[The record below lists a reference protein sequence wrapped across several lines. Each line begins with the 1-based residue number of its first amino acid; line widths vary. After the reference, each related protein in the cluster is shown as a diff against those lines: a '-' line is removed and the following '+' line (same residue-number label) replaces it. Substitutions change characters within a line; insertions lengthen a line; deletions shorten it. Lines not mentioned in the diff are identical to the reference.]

1 MCPVNFIFFPRN
13 TVPSVTK
20 KTLEAK
26 SRLVD
31 YSASDKP
38 WDVNR
43 ARVDQIEAVFT
54 GSAAVHHRVW
64 AERLKGCS
72 VVLGFGWETD
82 TETGEFKLRLRTAGF
97 CRVRTCAV
105 CQWRRSMKHKA
116 RLLERLP
123 KIEAQYPGYR
133 WLFLTL
139 TIRNCEI
146 DELRASV
153 QMLVGGFRRLR
164 ESKQFPAMGW
174 IRTVEVTRGKDGS
187 AHPHLHCLLLV
198 KPSYFSTGYI
208 KAASWVALWR
218 RSMKL
223 DYDPIVDVRAVKPN
237 PRRSTDRLESV
248 IAEIAKYSTKPADM
262 VADDAWL
269 RVYADQTHKLR
280 FVESGGCLKSIL
292 ADDYEDLINVDE
304 DVAPADDESG
314 HVDLRFGW
322 DRSTRHYRKKGS
334 AHML

>member
-1 MCPVNFIFFPRN
+1 VNCVRVCDVS
-13 TVPSVTK
+13 TSVSVTQS
-20 KTLEAK
+20 TSVAK
-26 SRLVD
+26 RRRLVD

-72 VVLGFGWETD
+72 VVLGFGWEID
-82 TETGEFKLRLRTAGF
+82 TETGESKLRLRTAGF

-116 RLLERLP
+116 RLFERLP
-123 KIEAQYPGYR
+123 KIGAQYSGHR

-139 TIRNCEI
+139 TIQNCQI
-146 DELRASV
+146 GELREVV
-153 QMLVGGFRRLR
+153 QMLVGGFRRFR
-164 ESKQFPAMGW
+164 ESKQFPAVGW
-174 IRTVEVTRGKDGS
+174 IRTIEVTRGKDGS

-198 KPSYFSTGYI
+198 KPSYYGGKRYLSSRDWGT
-208 KAASWVALWR
+208 LWR

-223 DYDPIVDVRAVKPN
+223 NYDPIVDVRAIKPN

-292 ADDYEDLINVDE
+292 SDDYEDLINVDE
-304 DVAPADDESG
+304 DVAPADDESRN
-314 HVDLRFGW
+314 VDLRFGW
-322 DRSTRHYRKKGS
+322 DRKSQHYRKK
-334 AHML
+334 A

>member
-1 MCPVNFIFFPRN
+1 MCPVNPIFLPGRN
-13 TVPSVTK
+13 TVTSVTK
-20 KTLEAK
+20 KTLQAK

-72 VVLGFGWETD
+72 VVLGFGWEID
-82 TETGEFKLRLRTAGF
+82 TETGESKLRLRTAGF

-123 KIEAQYPGYR
+123 KIGVQYSGHR

-146 DELRASV
+146 GELRDSI
-153 QMLVGGFRRLR
+153 QLLISGFTRLR
-164 ESKQFPAMGW
+164 RSGEFPAVGW
-174 IRTVEVTRGKDGS
+174 IRTVEVTRGNDGS

-208 KAASWVALWR
+208 KAVTWVSLWR

-223 DYDPIVDVRAVKPN
+223 NYDPIVDVRAVKPN

-280 FVESGGCLKSIL
+280 FVESGGCFKSIL

-304 DVAPADDESG
+304 DAAPAGDESG
-314 HVDLRFGW
+314 DVDLRFGW
-322 DRSTRHYRKKGS
+322 DRKLQHYREK
-334 AHML
+334 A

>member
-1 MCPVNFIFFPRN
+1 MCLENSVFPKRS
-13 TVPSVTK
+13 TATSVTK
-20 KTLEAK
+20 KTLQAK

-54 GSAAVHHRVW
+54 ESAAVHHRVW
-64 AERLKGCS
+64 AERLKDCS
-72 VVLGFGWETD
+72 VVLGFGWETN
-82 TETGEFKLRLRTAGF
+82 TETGESKLRLRTAGF

-116 RLLERLP
+116 RLLKRLP
-123 KIEAQYPGYR
+123 KIEAQYPGHR

-139 TIRNCEI
+139 TIRNCELG
-146 DELRASV
+146 ELRESIK
-153 QMLVGGFRRLR
+153 LLIVGFSRLR
-164 ESKQFPAMGW
+164 ELKKFPGVGW
-174 IRTVEVTRGKDGS
+174 VRTIEVTKGKDES
-187 AHPHLHCLLLV
+187 AHPHVHCLLLV

-208 KAASWVALWR
+208 KAATWVSLWR

-223 DYDPIVDVRAVKPN
+223 NYDPIVDVRAVKPN

-248 IAEIAKYSTKPADM
+248 IAEIAKYSTKPADL
-262 VADDAWL
+262 VADDAWA
-269 RVYADQTHKLR
+269 RFYADQIHQCR
-280 FVESGGCLKSIL
+280 FVDSGGCLRGIL
-292 ADDYEDLINVDE
+292 SDDYDDLINVDE
-304 DVAPADDESG
+304 DAAPAGDESG
-314 HVDLRFGW
+314 DVDLRFGW

-334 AHML
+334 AHTL